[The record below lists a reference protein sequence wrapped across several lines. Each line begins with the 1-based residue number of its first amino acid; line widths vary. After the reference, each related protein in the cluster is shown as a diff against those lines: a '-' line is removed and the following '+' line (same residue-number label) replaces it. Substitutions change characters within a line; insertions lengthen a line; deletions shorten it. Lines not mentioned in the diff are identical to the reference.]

1 MKNNNNDIAVK
12 VVCKDCGKEFTIS
25 SGELS
30 WLTERGFEPFKRCAE
45 CRKKKKASNA
55 AKRAKFKK
63 QPANGGK

>member
-45 CRKKKKASNA
+45 CRK
-55 AKRAKFKK
+55 
-63 QPANGGK
+63 